1 MIIKILRNSLFLL
14 SGQILAKLLTLLC
27 FIFLARR
34 LGVEGFGFYGTVMTY
49 LTLFA
54 TFADVGMSTVTIREV
69 AQDHARSNQYFTHV
83 LTLRIIVTAGLYAC
97 LVALGG
103 LWQSPRYP
111 VAFVAG
117 CGLFLFPE
125 AIRKSGRAMLSAYE
139 RMDLISILEVVSTIF
154 RYIPFF
160 IVILSGKSLYTAF
173 FLLVLSWIITA
184 GMWLVITMRYCLPQ
198 RMSYSLDIQELR
210 KILQASYPFAILA
223 ILSVIYFKIDISMLA
238 YMQGD
243 EAVGFYEGAYKF
255 IEAAFFIPVSIVNVL
270 LPAMS
275 RSFATDK
282 VSYENLYVHATR
294 ILTIGMLPV
303 AVLVT
308 FFSKE
313 IILLVLKEPYLPSV
327 PALSVLIWALFFMFV
342 NAPVGNIIATS
353 RKIHAFLPYAIANT
367 LFNVVL
373 NVFLIPRYSFLGAA
387 VATVLSEVLAFAI
400 QLYFAH
406 RILGNAASVLR
417 MLTAVLLAGG
427 CASMVFYSI
436 NPYVILPLKI
446 LAFLAIYV
454 GGLFVVKAIRHEDIH
469 LFHTILSIAKTKIQS
484 KTAHGTHGKT
494 RK

>member
-1 MIIKILRNSLFLL
+1 MIIKIFRNSLFLL
-14 SGQILAKLLTLLC
+14 SGQVLAKLLTLLS
-27 FIFLARR
+27 FIFFARR

-69 AQDHARSNQYFTHV
+69 ARDHTRSNHYFTHV
-83 LTLRIIVTAGLYAC
+83 LTLRMIVTTGLYAC

-139 RMDLISILEVVSTIF
+139 RMDLISILEVVSTIL

-173 FLLVLSWIITA
+173 FLLVLSWAVAA
-184 GMWLVITMRYCLPQ
+184 GLWFVITRRYCVPQ
-198 RMSYSLDIQELR
+198 RLSYSLDVRELR
-210 KILQASYPFAILA
+210 NILQASYPFGILA

-255 IEAAFFIPVSIVNVL
+255 IEGAFFIPVSIVNVL

-282 VSYENLYVHATR
+282 VSYKNLYVHATR
-294 ILTIGMLPV
+294 ILTIGILPV
-303 AVLVT
+303 AILVT
-308 FFSKE
+308 FFSQD
-313 IILLVLKEPYLPSV
+313 IILLVLKEAYMPSV

-353 RKIHAFLPYAIANT
+353 QKIHAFLPYAIANT

-373 NVFLIPRYSFLGAA
+373 NIFLIPRYSFLGAS
-387 VATVLSEVLAFAI
+387 VATVLSEMLAFAI
-400 QLYFAH
+400 QLYFAN

-417 MLTAVLLAGG
+417 MIISVLLAGG
-427 CASMVFYSI
+427 GASVVLFVI
-436 NPYVILPLKI
+436 HPYVIFPLNII
-446 LAFLAIYV
+446 LFLASYL
-454 GGLFVVKAIRHEDIH
+454 GGLFVVKAIHHEDIQ
-469 LFHTILSIAKTKIQS
+469 LFQSLLAIAKTKMQRTS
-484 KTAHGTHGKT
+484 